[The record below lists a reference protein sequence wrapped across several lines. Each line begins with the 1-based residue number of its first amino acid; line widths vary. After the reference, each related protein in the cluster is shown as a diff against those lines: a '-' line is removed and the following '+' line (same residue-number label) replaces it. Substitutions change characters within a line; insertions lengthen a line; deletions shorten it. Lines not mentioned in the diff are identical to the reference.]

1 MTDIVIKDYTVV
13 MDWESGWWESEAA
26 GLRFAYGTDAPQVFH
41 VLAPSAADA
50 SDQADELAVDRF
62 SEDAAEYLKHVAVLL
77 GHARLVK
84 EGE

>member
-1 MTDIVIKDYTVV
+1 MTDIEIKRYTVI
-13 MDWESGWWESEAA
+13 MDWESDWWEPEAA
-26 GLRFAYGTDAPQVFH
+26 DLRFAYGTDEPQVFH

-50 SDQADELAVDRF
+50 SDQADGLAVDRF
-62 SEDAAEYLKHVAVLL
+62 DEDAAAYLKHVAILR